1 MQWGDLHCVPSN
13 PRRRHSSVMN
23 QVGETESGRK
33 FAVKRKRAAIN
44 PPTGWTKGAFKQNL
58 NGL

>member
-1 MQWGDLHCVPSN
+1 
-13 PRRRHSSVMN
+13 MN